1 MPATDAFDTG
11 VSGADA
17 LYANIMQSALFTLN
31 EQSIIRPLVRNYDMT
46 GTPGLTSQVPIYPSV
61 QASGIADGT
70 DLSNTSFAT
79 TKKEITAS
87 ETGVMVTLTDLLE
100 EASNDDTA
108 AAVGRQIGQAM
119 AEKVDTDLAAL
130 FTGFSNNINKTSA
143 AVTVEDLF
151 KAAAT
156 LKANKADQNGAFV
169 AVLHPYQAYDIKAQ
183 LTNNGATMSH
193 SLSDVGNRALEQ
205 GFIGRIAGIDVFE
218 STIIGAPDS
227 AGAYTGAVMTQDALG
242 YMVKRSMRI
251 ETQRDASLRAS
262 EIVGSM
268 AYGVSELFDQ
278 YGVGITSDGTA
289 VI

>member
-1 MPATDAFDTG
+1 MANEFDTG

-17 LYANIMQSALFTLN
+17 LYANIMQAALFTLS
-31 EQSIIRPLVRNYDMT
+31 EQSIIRPLVRNYNMV
-46 GTPGLTSQVPIYPSV
+46 GTPGLTAQVPIYPAV
-61 QASGIADGT
+61 TASGVADGA
-70 DLSNTSFAT
+70 DLSNVSFAT

-87 ETGVMVTLTDLLE
+87 EVGVMVTLTDLLE
-100 EASNDDTA
+100 EASADDTA
-108 AAVGRQIGQAM
+108 AAIGRQLGAAM

-130 FTGFSNNINKTSA
+130 FTGFSTNINKIGA

-156 LKANKADQNGAFV
+156 LKANKADQNGGFV

-193 SLSDVGNRALEQ
+193 NLSDVGNRALEN

-227 AGAYTGAVMTQDALG
+227 AGAYTGAVMTTDALG
-242 YMVKRSMRI
+242 YMLKRDMRI
-251 ETQRDASLRAS
+251 ETQRDASMRAT

>member
-1 MPATDAFDTG
+1 MANEFDTG
-11 VSGADA
+11 VVGADA
-17 LYANIMQSALFTLN
+17 LYANIMQAALFTLS
-31 EQSIIRPLVRNYDMT
+31 EQSIIRPLVRNYNMT
-46 GTPGLTSQVPIYPSV
+46 GTPGLTAQVPIYPAV
-61 QASGIADGT
+61 TAAGVTDGS

-87 ETGVMVTLTDLLE
+87 EVGVMVTLTDLLE
-100 EASNDDTA
+100 EASADDTA
-108 AAVGRQIGQAM
+108 AAIGRQIGAAM

-130 FTGFSNNINKTSA
+130 FTGFSTNIDKIGA

-193 SLSDVGNRALEQ
+193 NLSDVGNRALEN

-218 STIIGAPDS
+218 STIVGAPDS
-227 AGAYTGAVMTQDALG
+227 SGAYTGAVMTTDALG
-242 YMVKRSMRI
+242 YMLKRDMRI
-251 ETQRDASLRAS
+251 ETQRDASLRAT

-268 AYGVSELFDQ
+268 AYGVSELFDE